1 MQGDDDMARVR
12 VMARTTHFWSCTQ
25 QGWLFEEGATVDCR
39 SDWDAG
45 RVACEATRQLERGT
59 FGKRKSE
66 RWGVTV
72 GRGRREVGCS
82 FAKKGGAFGSPTRF
96 VSTSDKKA
104 VKTNPLSAGEKN

>member
-25 QGWLFEEGATVDCR
+25 QGWLVEEGATVDCR

-72 GRGRREVGCS
+72 GEEEKWVVASPKKEGRLGYRH
-82 FAKKGGAFGSPTRF
+82 GSSRLQTR
-96 VSTSDKKA
+96 K
-104 VKTNPLSAGEKN
+104 P